1 MDIYWIKDK
10 QRRGPATVPDVLSL
24 VQMGEL
30 TPDTPGWH
38 AGCDGWK
45 PLKELPALVDFLGD
59 LKDKS
64 KTAQSEAPESEINQL
79 PPLPQQSTT
88 SAPAPGISLT
98 VPQSTAALISGEVT
112 LPRPATRLA
121 ARLIDCSLYAAI
133 ASATINLLGLEYSD
147 LLMMLFWL
155 PMIPL
160 EALVISILGTTPGKR
175 LMGITLS
182 TFGPGQQM
190 SFGRA
195 LFRSISANLV
205 GMGCFLFPICLVTM
219 LISYFML
226 TRRGLTMWDAQTLTL
241 PLQIRK
247 PRILHYLVSF
257 FVIYFM
263 AQVAAF
269 NLVSMPGAIEV
280 IERTS
285 PETARSLREMM
296 PELSGAKSS
305 SESAQ
310 PSTPQPL

>member
-10 QRRGPATVPDVLSL
+10 QRRGPASVPDVVSL

-38 AGCDGWK
+38 AGCNGWQ

-64 KTAQSEAPESEINQL
+64 KTSLPEASEAEISQL
-79 PPLPQQSTT
+79 PPIPQQPATA
-88 SAPAPGISLT
+88 APVPSIKLT
-98 VPQSTAALISGEVT
+98 VPQSTAALISGEVS

-121 ARLIDCSLYAAI
+121 ARLIDCSLYAAL
-133 ASATINLLGLEYSD
+133 ASVTINLLGLEYSD

-155 PMIPL
+155 PLIPL
-160 EALVISILGTTPGKR
+160 EALIINKFGATPGKSI
-175 LMGITLS
+175 MGITLS

-195 LFRSISANLV
+195 LFRSISANLI
-205 GMGCFLFPICLVTM
+205 GMGCYLFPICLVTM

-226 TRRGLTMWDAQTLTL
+226 TRRGLTMWDAQSLTL

-263 AQVAAF
+263 TQIAAF

-285 PETARSLREMM
+285 PETAQSLREMM
-296 PELSGAKSS
+296 PDLSASKTS
-305 SESAQ
+305 SESTQ
-310 PSTPQPL
+310 PTTPQPL

>member
-10 QRRGPATVPDVLSL
+10 QRRGPASVPDVVSL

-30 TPDTPGWH
+30 TPETLGWH
-38 AGCDGWK
+38 NGCNGWQ

-64 KTAQSEAPESEINQL
+64 KTLPPEAPESDIKEL
-79 PPLPQQSTT
+79 PPVPQQPSTV
-88 SAPAPGISLT
+88 APVPSINIT
-98 VPQSTAALISGEVT
+98 VPPSKAALISGEVT

-121 ARLIDCSLYAAI
+121 ARLIDCSLYAALS
-133 ASATINLLGLEYSD
+133 SATINLFGLEYSD

-155 PMIPL
+155 PLIPL
-160 EALVISILGTTPGKR
+160 EAAILSQFGATPGKAV
-175 LMGITLS
+175 MGITLS
-182 TFGPGQQM
+182 TFGTGQQM

-195 LFRSISANLV
+195 LFRSISVNLI
-205 GMGCFLFPICLVTM
+205 GMGCFLFPICLITM

-226 TRRGLTMWDAQTLTL
+226 TRRGITMWDAQSLTL
-241 PLQIRK
+241 PLQIKK
-247 PRILHYLVSF
+247 PRILHYMIAF
-257 FVIYFM
+257 FIIYFT
-263 AQVAAF
+263 AQIAAF

-280 IERTS
+280 IEQTS

-296 PELSGAKSS
+296 PELSAAKSS
-305 SESAQ
+305 AESTQ

>member
-10 QRRGPATVPDVLSL
+10 QRRGPASVPDVVSL

-30 TPDTPGWH
+30 TPDTLGWH
-38 AGCDGWK
+38 AGCNGWQ

-64 KTAQSEAPESEINQL
+64 KTSSPETPESGIKEL
-79 PPLPQQSTT
+79 PPIPQQPSTAAPVT
-88 SAPAPGISLT
+88 SISLT
-98 VPQSTAALISGEVT
+98 VPPSKAALINGEVT

-121 ARLIDCSLYAAI
+121 ARLIDCSLYAAL
-133 ASATINLLGLEYSD
+133 ASVAINLLGLEYSD

-155 PMIPL
+155 PLIPL
-160 EALVISILGTTPGKR
+160 EAVILSQFGATPGKAI
-175 LMGITLS
+175 MGITLS

-195 LFRSISANLV
+195 IFRSISVNLI

-257 FVIYFM
+257 FIIYFM
-263 AQVAAF
+263 AQIAAF

>member
-1 MDIYWIKDK
+1 MEIYWIKDK

-45 PLKELPALVDFLGD
+45 PLKELPALVDFLGAV
-59 LKDKS
+59 KTKS
-64 KTAQSEAPESEINQL
+64 ESAPPETPENDINQL
-79 PPLPQQSTT
+79 PPIPPQPAT
-88 SAPAPGISLT
+88 SAPLPGINLT
-98 VPQSTAALISGEVT
+98 VPQSAAAHIKGAVT
-112 LPRPATRLA
+112 LPSPTTRLA
-121 ARLIDCSLYAAI
+121 ARLIDCSLYAAL

-160 EALVISILGTTPGKR
+160 EALLISKLGTTPGKR
-175 LMGITLS
+175 TMGITLS

-195 LFRSISANLV
+195 LFRSISVNLI
-205 GMGCFLFPICLVTM
+205 GMGCFLIPFCLVTM

-257 FVIYFM
+257 FVIYFT

-269 NLVSMPGAIEV
+269 NLVSLPGAIEV
-280 IERTS
+280 IEQTS

-296 PELSGAKSS
+296 PALSAEKSS
-305 SESAQ
+305 SAPEQ
-310 PSTPQPL
+310 HTTPQPL